1 MDIIHVRKS
10 LTASNDALAKELRD
24 RLAFYNI
31 WVLNLISSPGAGKT
45 SLVEKTIERFKSDY
59 SITVIEGDPYTSLD
73 SDRINR
79 TGAKGIQINTKGGC
93 HLDAR
98 MIGQALEKADLNSMD
113 ILIIENV
120 GNLLC
125 PAAWDLGQDETT
137 VVTSLTEGP
146 DKPLKYPEAFT
157 RAGSLVIN
165 KMDLKPYVPTSC
177 EMLKPNALGINPLL
191 TVFET
196 SCTDGLGLVDWF
208 VWIKRQTEQKKAGE
222 AAHA

>member
-1 MDIIHVRKS
+1 MDIIQVRKS
-10 LTASNDALAKELRD
+10 VTASNDALAEKLRE
-24 RLAFYNI
+24 RLARHNI

-45 SLVEKTIERFKSDY
+45 SLVEKTIERFKLDY
-59 SITVIEGDPYTSLD
+59 SITVIEGDPYTNLD

-79 TGAKGIQINTKGGC
+79 IGAKGIQINTFGGC

-98 MIGQALEKADLNSMD
+98 MIEQTLENVDLNPMD

-125 PAAWDLGQDETT
+125 PAAWDMGQDETT
-137 VVTSLTEGP
+137 VVISLTEGP
-146 DKPLKYPEAFT
+146 DKPLKYPDAFT

-165 KMDLKPYVPTSC
+165 KMDLKPYLPKPC
-177 EMLKPNALGINPLL
+177 EMLKPNALDINPKL

-196 SCTDGLGLVDWF
+196 SCTDGSGLADWF
-208 VWIKRQTEQKKAGE
+208 AWIKRQVEQKKEGAG
-222 AAHA
+222 AHA